1 MIRKIK
7 LISKVMKSLRNQKIF
22 QTIQT
27 IAVRILTNASRSEDN
42 QIMKFRSVNRLFFL
56 KNHTQNGVEKLFPD
70 LFLKI

>member
-1 MIRKIK
+1 
-7 LISKVMKSLRNQKIF
+7 MKSLRNQKIF

-42 QIMKFRSVNRLFFL
+42 QIMKFGSVNRLFFL
-56 KNHTQNGVEKLFPD
+56 KNHTENVVEKLFPD